1 MCILK
6 STKYNNGDTRHGHF
20 MECLISDCFQGSNY
34 YVNQC
39 RRVLMPIL
47 LYLES
52 FFCMYVV
59 QSNRQGCFTDTEVI
73 SQLFRY
79 VTKAKIERN
88 LYNSQHEYVTDFM
101 WMQFYRFLSE
111 ELYKAW
117 AHLCVSPNESNCAGY
132 WVNSFEIRVGEND
145 DIGDSG
151 IC

>member
-34 YVNQC
+34 YLNQC

-88 LYNSQHEYVTDFM
+88 LYNSMSMSQFLCGCSFTGFWVKNYIKHGRIYAFHQMNPIVQVTG
-101 WMQFYRFLSE
+101 WTVLRF
-111 ELYKAW
+111 
-117 AHLCVSPNESNCAGY
+117 VS
-132 WVNSFEIRVGEND
+132 VRMTT
-145 DIGDSG
+145 
-151 IC
+151 